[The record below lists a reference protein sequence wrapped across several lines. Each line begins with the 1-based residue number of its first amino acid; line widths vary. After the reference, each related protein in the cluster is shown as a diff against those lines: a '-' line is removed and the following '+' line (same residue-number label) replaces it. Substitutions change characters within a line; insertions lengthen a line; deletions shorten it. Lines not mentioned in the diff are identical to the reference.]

1 MNVSTRCPFISS
13 SSATCMKSF
22 LNQVPSRSFSS
33 TQPQNA
39 RRATRQRRQMYQW
52 LSAQGEAFRNPLPN
66 STNYMG
72 AYSPSG
78 TLLRALGG
86 GDARKREDGG
96 PQSTED
102 ETGSNRNANLPK
114 EQPRDLR
121 PFTANRTFLSPSV
134 LSEELREKIWEKIML
149 DARSVREVSVEF
161 GVDMRR
167 VGAVVRLKEIE
178 KEWARSV
185 SH

>member
-1 MNVSTRCPFISS
+1 MNVSSRCPFISS
-13 SSATCMKSF
+13 SSAACMKSF

-39 RRATRQRRQMYQW
+39 RRATRLRRQMYTW
-52 LSAQGEAFRNPLPN
+52 LSNQGEAFRNPLPN

-72 AYSPSG
+72 AYNAAGRLIRTGAGADPKK
-78 TLLRALGG
+78 A
-86 GDARKREDGG
+86 EDGE
-96 PQSTED
+96 PQSKDD
-102 ETGSNRNANLPK
+102 ETGANRNANLPK
-114 EQPRDLR
+114 ETPRDLR
-121 PFTANRTFLSPSV
+121 PFNLNRTFLSPSV

-149 DARSVREVSVEF
+149 EARSVREVSVEF

-167 VGAVVRLKEIE
+167 VGAVVRLKEVE
-178 KEWARSV
+178 KEWERTV